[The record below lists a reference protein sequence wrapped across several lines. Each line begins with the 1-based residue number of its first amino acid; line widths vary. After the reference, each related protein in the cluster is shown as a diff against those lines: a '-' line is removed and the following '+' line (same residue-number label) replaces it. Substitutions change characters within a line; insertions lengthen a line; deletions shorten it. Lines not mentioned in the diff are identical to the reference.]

1 MTLWLTIAAMTA
13 LALALVL
20 RPLLR
25 RAPPAEGRRAHELRV
40 YRAQLAELEREREQG
55 LLPEREAEAARLE
68 IQRRILAADA
78 AGGEAGASP
87 PSRAGRAAAL
97 LAALVL
103 PALSGLVYW
112 QLGSPGQPSAPYAGR
127 AEERRAVA
135 EQGAG
140 APAIDEL
147 IARLAQRTE
156 DRPDDA
162 IAWLRLGQAYAISR
176 NFPRAAEALERA
188 VALDPESPDAR
199 SALGETLVMASGG
212 VVTERAG
219 EQFRAALARDPD
231 DPRARYYS
239 GLSLLQKGD
248 RQRAL
253 DAWVELLGS
262 TPADA
267 PWAGSLRTQVA
278 ALAEELGLDPDAA
291 LPDALAGAERDEA
304 PGAPGPDAEDLRA
317 AGEMASEKRQEM
329 VRNMVEGLAARLER
343 EPDDAPGWRRLG
355 RSYEV
360 LGQPEKSAEAYGRAA
375 ELLPG
380 DLGAQV
386 DYAGALA
393 ALDEPEAAPSPRL
406 VEQIRRVIRLD
417 DANPL
422 ALFVLG
428 KAAAAKGAFEEAE
441 GYWQRLLTQL
451 PPDSPHRAGI
461 EGLIEQLNAG
471 G

>member
-1 MTLWLTIAAMTA
+1 MTLWLTLAVMTA

-25 RAPPAEGRRAHELRV
+25 RAPPAEGRRVHELRV
-40 YRAQLAELEREREQG
+40 YRAQLAELGREREQG
-55 LLPEREAEAARLE
+55 LLPEPEAEAARLE

-78 AGGEAGASP
+78 AGGEAGVSA
-87 PSRAGRAAAL
+87 PSRSGRAVAL

-103 PALSGLVYW
+103 PALSGLIYW

-135 EQGAG
+135 EQEAG
-140 APAIDEL
+140 APAIGDL
-147 IARLAQRTE
+147 IARLEQRTS

-162 IAWLRLGQAYAISR
+162 MAWLRLGQAYALTR
-176 NFPRAAEALERA
+176 DFPHAAEALERA
-188 VALDPESPDAR
+188 VTLDPENPDAR

-219 EQFRAALARDPD
+219 EQFRKALAVDPG

-239 GLSLLQKGD
+239 GLALLQKGE

-253 DAWVELLGS
+253 DVWVALLGT

-267 PWAGSLRTQVA
+267 PWTGSLRTQAA
-278 ALAEELGLDPDAA
+278 ALAEELGLDPEAV
-291 LPDALAGAERDEA
+291 LPGAVASAGRDRS
-304 PGAPGPDAEDLRA
+304 PGAPGPDAEGRRA
-317 AGEMASEKRQEM
+317 AGEMAPEERQEM
-329 VRNMVEGLAARLER
+329 IRNMVEGLAARLEQQ
-343 EPDDAPGWRRLG
+343 PDDASGWRRLG

-360 LGQPEKSAEAYGRAA
+360 LGQPERSADAYGRAA
-375 ELLPG
+375 ELLPE

-393 ALDEPEAAPSPRL
+393 ALDDPQEAPSPRL
-406 VEQIRRVIRLD
+406 IEQLRRVIRLD

-428 KAAAAKGAFEEAE
+428 KAAAAKGASEEAE

>member
-1 MTLWLTIAAMTA
+1 MMLWLTLAAMTA

-20 RPLLR
+20 RPLLQ

-40 YRAQLAELEREREQG
+40 YRAQLAELERERDQG

-68 IQRRILAADA
+68 IQRRILTADA

-87 PSRAGRAAAL
+87 PSRSGHAVAV
-97 LAALVL
+97 LAAVVL
-103 PALSGLVYW
+103 PALSGLMYW

-135 EQGAG
+135 EQDAG
-140 APAIDEL
+140 APPIDEL
-147 IARLAQRTE
+147 MARLEQRTS
-156 DRPDDA
+156 DRPSDA
-162 IAWLRLGQAYAISR
+162 TAWLRLGQAYAIGR
-176 NFPRAAEALERA
+176 DFPRAAEALEQA
-188 VALDPESPDAR
+188 VALDPENPDAR

-212 VVTERAG
+212 VVTGRAG
-219 EQFRAALARDPD
+219 EQFRKALARDPH

-239 GLSLLQKGD
+239 GLSLLQKGE

-253 DAWVELLGS
+253 DVWMELLGT

-267 PWAGSLRTQVA
+267 PWVGSLRTQAA
-278 ALAEELGLDPDAA
+278 ALAEELGLDPDAV
-291 LPDALAGAERDEA
+291 LPDPVASAGRDGV

-317 AGEMASEKRQEM
+317 AGEMAPEERQEM
-329 VRNMVEGLAARLER
+329 VRDMVEGLAARLER
-343 EPDDAPGWRRLG
+343 QPDDASGWRMLG

-360 LGQPEKSAEAYGRAA
+360 LGQPDRSADAYGRTA
-375 ELLPG
+375 ELLPE
-380 DLGAQV
+380 DLDAQV
-386 DYAGALA
+386 DYASALA
-393 ALDEPEAAPSPRL
+393 ALDDPQEAPSSRL
-406 VEQIRRVIRLD
+406 VEQVRRVIRLD
-417 DANPL
+417 EANPL

-428 KAAAAKGAFEEAE
+428 KAAAAEGAAGEAE
-441 GYWQRLLTQL
+441 GYWQRLLAQL

-461 EGLIEQLNAG
+461 QGLIEQLNAG